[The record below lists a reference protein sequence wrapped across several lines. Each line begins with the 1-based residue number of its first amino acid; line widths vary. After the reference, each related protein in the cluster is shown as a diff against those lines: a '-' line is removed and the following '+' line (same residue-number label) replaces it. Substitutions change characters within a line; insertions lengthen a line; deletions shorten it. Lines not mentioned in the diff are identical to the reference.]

1 MQLRADRAGFWS
13 AGHSAE
19 TPAGISAGQD
29 LNEFGRPRISAAGQ
43 LRRPALYTTVGTERH
58 AGFEAYRDVA
68 SLRRR
73 LRALCEDA
81 RSEEHTSELQSLRH
95 LVCR

>member
-1 MQLRADRAGFWS
+1 MGDRTQQRLQPHRSKRRRADRAGFWS

-29 LNEFGRPRISAAGQ
+29 LNEFGWPRISAAGQ

-73 LRALCEDA
+73 LHALCEDA
-81 RSEEHTSELQSLRH
+81 IQR
-95 LVCR
+95 